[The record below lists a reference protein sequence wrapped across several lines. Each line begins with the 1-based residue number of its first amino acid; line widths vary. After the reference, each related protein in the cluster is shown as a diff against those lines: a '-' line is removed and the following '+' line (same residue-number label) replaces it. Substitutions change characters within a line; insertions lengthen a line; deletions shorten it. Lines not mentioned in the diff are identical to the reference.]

1 MFLDFSKTFDT
12 VNHEILIKKLETHF
26 GFRDNAKRFLSNY
39 LSNRYQYRGVF
50 NCRLSMRTVICGV
63 PQRPAL
69 GPLLFLLYVNDLPY
83 SNFKTTLLT
92 DDTLLQLSD
101 YNIKNLE
108 KRVNSEL
115 NKINIW
121 MRNNKISSNISKT
134 NYMLID
140 NHINASI
147 NKNFE
152 LKLQQNV
159 LNRIR
164 NVKYLGMLMD
174 DGLS

>member
-1 MFLDFSKTFDT
+1 M
-12 VNHEILIKKLETHF
+12 
-26 GFRDNAKRFLSNY
+26 
-39 LSNRYQYRGVF
+39 
-50 NCRLSMRTVICGV
+50 
-63 PQRPAL
+63 
-69 GPLLFLLYVNDLPY
+69 NDLPY